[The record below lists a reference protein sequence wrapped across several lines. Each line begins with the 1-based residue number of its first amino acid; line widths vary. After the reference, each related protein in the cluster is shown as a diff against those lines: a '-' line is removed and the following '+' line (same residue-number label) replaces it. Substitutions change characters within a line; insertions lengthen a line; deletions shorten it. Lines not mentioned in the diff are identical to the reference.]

1 MMAYRNMPRRSFWVV
16 LAPPPTFVL
25 AFVAG
30 LQLGR
35 VAPLRLVPEA
45 LQGIGRGLGIAVIVL
60 GAAILMPAPA
70 LFALRRTTIV
80 PHRSSRSLVTSGPY
94 RVTRNPMYL
103 GLTTLY
109 LGATLVANAVWPL
122 LFLLAPLWILQAE
135 VIPFEEANLERAF
148 GNEYRAYRG
157 RVRRWI

>member
-1 MMAYRNMPRRSFWVV
+1 MMAYRNEPRRSFWVFV
-16 LAPPPTFVL
+16 PPPPLFVL

-35 VAPLRLVPEA
+35 VVPARLVPESA
-45 LQGIGRGLGIAVIVL
+45 HAIARGAGIAVIALAALVL
-60 GAAILMPAPA
+60 LPAPL

-109 LGATLVANAVWPL
+109 LGATLMANAVWPL
-122 LFLLAPLWILQAE
+122 LFLLVPLWILQTK
-135 VIPFEEANLERAF
+135 VIPFEEANLERVF
-148 GNEYRAYRG
+148 GDDYRAYQK